1 MDLITWEDKLSVNI
15 HDMDQEHQQLIGLI
29 NELHNAMRQGQG
41 KLVISSTLEN
51 LIQYTQTHFGHEE
64 QLMQEIGYPDLIDHK
79 KEHTAL
85 TKQVIDLQ
93 TRHDQGERV
102 LTIEIMQFL
111 KNWLT
116 HHILNTDKKY
126 GEFAQ
131 RKN

>member
-15 HDMDQEHQQLIGLI
+15 QSMDQEHKQLIGLI

-41 KLVISSTLEN
+41 KLVLSSTLEN
-51 LIQYTQTHFGHEE
+51 LIRYTQTHFTNEE
-64 QLMQEIGYPDLIDHK
+64 KLMQEMGYPDLKEHK
-79 KEHTAL
+79 KEHAAL

-93 TRHDQGERV
+93 NRHEQGELV

-126 GEFAQ
+126 GEFV
-131 RKN
+131 